1 MKLKTTKAKAKASK
15 ASKPTKVLATHV
27 GSLPRPTWLVPIV
40 RGEQEPPADY
50 TEKLHQA
57 TIEVMKKQLDA
68 GLYEINDGELSRK
81 DYVDAAKSRM
91 TGFGGLGA
99 AAPAA
104 DLVEMKDFSKKLEG
118 RKGLLTLT
126 EKTEVKTASCTGPIT
141 YTSEGLE
148 DLKIEIARVKAA
160 AKELG
165 IPLTR
170 VFFTAPSPGTLATF
184 FSNDFY
190 ATHDEFIEALAA
202 AMKTEYHTISE
213 AGFKLQVDCPDLAM
227 GRHTRFSKCTLPEF
241 WKAAKCH
248 VKYMNAAL
256 KGLDASRLRTHVC

>member
-1 MKLKTTKAKAKASK
+1 MAKAMKAMKVAMKIVKKKAPKKAMKKAKT
-15 ASKPTKVLATHV
+15 PTKVRATHV

-40 RGEQEPPADY
+40 KGEQTPPEDY
-50 TEKLHQA
+50 VEKLHQA

-81 DYVDAAKSRM
+81 DYVSEARKRM
-91 TGFGGLGA
+91 TGFGGQGH

-126 EKTEVKTASCTGPIT
+126 EKTEVTTAACTGPIT
-141 YTSEGLE
+141 YTAEGLA
-148 DLKIEIARVKAA
+148 DLKLEMDRVKKAA
-160 AKELG
+160 QELG
-165 IPLTR
+165 IPMTR

-190 ATHDEFIEALAA
+190 GTHEEFIEALAN
-202 AMKTEYHTISE
+202 AMKTEYHAISE
-213 AGFKLQVDCPDLAM
+213 AGFKLQMDCPDLGM
-227 GRHTRFSKCTLPEF
+227 GRHTRFSKCTLE
-241 WKAAKCH
+241 
-248 VKYMNAAL
+248 
-256 KGLDASRLRTHVC
+256 